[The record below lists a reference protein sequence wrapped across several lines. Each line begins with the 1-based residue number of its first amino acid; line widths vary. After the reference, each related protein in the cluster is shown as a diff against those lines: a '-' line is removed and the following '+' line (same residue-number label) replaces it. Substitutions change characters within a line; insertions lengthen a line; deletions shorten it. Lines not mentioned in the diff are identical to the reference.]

1 MRQAFRD
8 WHEGQRGTAIK
19 GFFKREWPV
28 IAWAVSF
35 TLIAIG
41 IFQVDDF
48 GDKLRDSAVSG
59 CERQN
64 EVRQALRQQFTLEIK
79 ESRDIPSE
87 FFPAVP
93 QQQLQ
98 ELIRDGIERLREQRT
113 RIPLVPCEELYPE

>member
-1 MRQAFRD
+1 
-8 WHEGQRGTAIK
+8 
-19 GFFKREWPV
+19 
-28 IAWAVSF
+28 
-35 TLIAIG
+35 
-41 IFQVDDF
+41 
-48 GDKLRDSAVSG
+48 LRDSAVSG